1 MKFLVSVILII
12 LLSFLAQLILPWWSL
27 AVIAFIVGL
36 LIHQRSG
43 MAFLA
48 GFTALF
54 LLWGGIAL
62 IINIQNQGLFA
73 GKVAELLPL
82 GGSAILLVL
91 VTALIGA
98 LVAGMASL
106 SGNFLRVAFNQHNR
120 VK

>member
-1 MKFLVSVILII
+1 MKFIVSVILIS
-12 LLSFLAQLILPWWSL
+12 LLAFLAQLFLPWWSL
-27 AVIAFIVGL
+27 AIAAFIVGL

-73 GKVAELLPL
+73 GKVASLLPL
-82 GGSAILLVL
+82 GGSSFLLIL

-106 SGNFLRVAFNQHNR
+106 SGHFLRTAF
-120 VK
+120 KPA